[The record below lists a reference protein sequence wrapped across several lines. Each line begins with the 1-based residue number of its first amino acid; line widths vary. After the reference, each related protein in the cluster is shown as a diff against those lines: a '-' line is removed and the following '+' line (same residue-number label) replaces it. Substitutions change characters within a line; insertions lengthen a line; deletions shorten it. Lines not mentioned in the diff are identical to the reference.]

1 MVIIFTRTHTVTKEQ
16 VKRFNHILHRFGR
29 QVKELKKERKVM
41 EARIPIVEEELDKLT
56 EDLMS
61 QGWGEAYAA
70 EWDSLNNR
78 TAMVRFH
85 LFHMMKSFIFLDHL

>member
-85 LFHMMKSFIFLDHL
+85 LFSYDEIIYFS